1 MMEKGILKYN
11 AIINDDGKI
20 NDVILITREQE
31 KLLLWL
37 SDKEYLDN
45 GYCSFCKET
54 SVNDVTDLT

>member
-1 MMEKGILKYN
+1 MMEKEILKYN

-45 GYCSFCKET
+45 DYCSFCKEL